1 MGDKNI
7 NSSNK
12 EKMHKSKTK
21 PAIGWFL
28 LGTAILFIGVALL
41 VHIFSPKIDSLIT
54 ADGMLSYVISCISS
68 AATVGLAYVAYR
80 QTERANSMAEMMTEQ
95 SNLIA
100 RQANE
105 LTEKSD
111 KTAQKANELSQQA
124 NALSERVTLLE
135 ESRYKM
141 EVRPFVLVTNWEV
154 KTGRPDEDNIISY
167 QVATCDANDTVSI
180 VLELTNT
187 TQCFEIVQYK
197 EAETASENDK
207 TPTKWG
213 LSVVNRN
220 SISIGIPSG
229 ESRKVC
235 FYANKKFFAKTEG
248 HDIDIQFILIN
259 RFGDRFNESMKLC
272 VMRLNWER
280 GDCMIFPQ
288 NYKVQ
293 EYAKDHKTLLE

>member
-7 NSSNK
+7 NSNNK

-154 KTGRPDEDNIISY
+154 KTGRPDGDNIISY
-167 QVATCDANDTVSI
+167 QVADCDANDTVSI

>member
-1 MGDKNI
+1 
-7 NSSNK
+7 
-12 EKMHKSKTK
+12 
-21 PAIGWFL
+21 
-28 LGTAILFIGVALL
+28 LL

-111 KTAQKANELSQQA
+111 KTAQKANELSRQA

-154 KTGRPDEDNIISY
+154 KTGRPDGDNIISY
-167 QVATCDANDTVSI
+167 QMADCDANDTVSI

-187 TQCFEIVQYK
+187 TQCFETVQYK